1 MTIAMGSRR
10 ARRRAIRMLLVLST
24 AIVVA
29 APSPGAA
36 QLVRPELS
44 QKALIEGSVRVIV
57 HLAVPM
63 TPEGL
68 LTSSTAVQ
76 AQRQGI
82 ANAQNAVLGALTGSS
97 YRMVHRYDTL
107 PFLALE
113 LGPGALAVLNTLG
126 SVITRVEED
135 KLLAPMLPESVPLVH
150 ADEVSR
156 ADFTGSGQ
164 VVAILDTGVD
174 RAHSFLAG
182 KVVEEA
188 CYSANG
194 SCPNGQASQTGPGA
208 GVPCTYAPSDCLHGT
223 HVAGIA
229 AGSGAAFSGVA
240 KGASLMAVQVFSR
253 FTGAD
258 CVVAGHNPCAQ
269 ANTSDLMAGLE
280 RVYVLRTN
288 YSFASV
294 NMSLGGGQSTTNCDT
309 ESLKVAIDNLRS
321 VGIATAIASGNNGFI
336 NALNFPACISTAISV
351 GSTDDGSN
359 GTIADAVSLP
369 FSNSASF
376 LSLLAPGR
384 LILSSIPG
392 GMFINLAG
400 TSMAAPH
407 VAGTWAVLK
416 QAKPSATVS
425 EVLTAL
431 QATGVAITDPRN
443 SLTKSR
449 IRVFEALQ
457 ALMPSVASGFKSFT
471 VTPCRLVDT
480 RLAGGAIPANGFRS
494 FLAAG
499 PLQNQG
505 GAANCAVPPGSAKA
519 VYINVVAVGPAG
531 PGHLT
536 VHPYPLPVP
545 LASTLN
551 FSAGQTIANGVMVP
565 ICDTS
570 AFTCAADFT
579 VTMGPA
585 AADLVVD
592 VTGYLGPKP

>member
-113 LGPGALAVLNTLG
+113 LSPGALAVLNTLG

-156 ADFTGSGQ
+156 ADFTGIGQ

-174 RAHSFLAG
+174 KAHSFLAG

-194 SCPNGQASQTGPGA
+194 NCPNGQTSQTGPGA
-208 GVPCTYAPSDCLHGT
+208 GVPCTYAPSGGRHGT
-223 HVAGIA
+223 HVGGIA
-229 AGSGAAFSGVA
+229 GGSGAAFSGVA

-253 FTGAD
+253 STGAS
-258 CVVAGHNPCAQ
+258 CGAGENPCAL
-269 ANTSDLMAGLE
+269 ASTSDLMAGLE
-280 RVYVLRTN
+280 RVYVLRSN

-294 NMSLGGGQSTTNCDT
+294 NMSLGGGGFPTNCDT

-321 VGIATAIASGNNGFI
+321 VGIATAIASGNDGFI
-336 NALNFPACISTAISV
+336 NALSFPACISTAISV

-392 GMFINLAG
+392 GLFTNLAG

-407 VAGTWAVLK
+407 VAGSWAVLK

-449 IRVFEALQ
+449 IRVFEA
-457 ALMPSVASGFKSFT
+457 
-471 VTPCRLVDT
+471 
-480 RLAGGAIPANGFRS
+480 
-494 FLAAG
+494 
-499 PLQNQG
+499 
-505 GAANCAVPPGSAKA
+505 
-519 VYINVVAVGPAG
+519 
-531 PGHLT
+531 
-536 VHPYPLPVP
+536 
-545 LASTLN
+545 
-551 FSAGQTIANGVMVP
+551 
-565 ICDTS
+565 
-570 AFTCAADFT
+570 
-579 VTMGPA
+579 
-585 AADLVVD
+585 
-592 VTGYLGPKP
+592 

>member
-1 MTIAMGSRR
+1 MTKEMGGRRSRL
-10 ARRRAIRMLLVLST
+10 RAIRMLLVFST
-24 AIVVA
+24 AIAVA

-44 QKALIEGSVRVIV
+44 QKALIEGRVRVIV

-68 LTSSTAVQ
+68 LTSSAAVQ
-76 AQRQGI
+76 AQRRGI
-82 ANAQNAVLGALTGSS
+82 ANAQNAVVGALTGSS
-97 YRMVHRYDTL
+97 HRMVHRYDVF

-113 LGPGALAVLNTLG
+113 LSPGALAVLNTLS

-135 KLLAPMLPESVPLVH
+135 KLAAPMLPESVPLVH

-174 RAHSFLAG
+174 KAHSFLAG

-188 CYSANG
+188 CYSAN
-194 SCPNGQASQTGPGA
+194 SNCPNGETSQTGPGA
-208 GVPCTYAPSDCLHGT
+208 GVPCTYAPSACRHGT

-253 FTGAD
+253 FTGAN
-258 CVVAGHNPCAQ
+258 CVGAGEDPCALSFE
-269 ANTSDLMAGLE
+269 SDQLAGLE
-280 RVYVLRTN
+280 GVYNLRSS
-288 YSFASV
+288 YSFAAV
-294 NMSLGGGQSTTNCDT
+294 NMSLGRGQSATNCDT
-309 ESLKVAIDNLRS
+309 DSLKVAIDNLRS
-321 VGIATAIASGNNGFI
+321 VGIATAIASGNNGFT
-336 NALNFPACISTAISV
+336 NALSFPACISTAISV

-359 GTIADAVSLP
+359 GTIADAVSI

-392 GMFINLAG
+392 GLFANFQG

-407 VAGTWAVLK
+407 VAGSWAVLK

-425 EVLTAL
+425 EVLAAL
-431 QATGVAITDPRN
+431 QATGAPITDPRN

-480 RLAGGAIPANGFRS
+480 RLSGGAIPANGFRS

-499 PLQNQG
+499 PLRNQG
-505 GAANCAVPPGSAKA
+505 GAADCAVPSGPAKA
-519 VYINVVAVGPAG
+519 VYINVVAVGPSG
-531 PGHLT
+531 PGYLT

-551 FSAGQTIANGVMVP
+551 FSAGQTIANGVLVP

-570 AFTCAADFT
+570 AFTCTADFT
-579 VTMGPA
+579 VTMGPS
-585 AADLVVD
+585 AADLVID
-592 VTGYLGPKP
+592 ITGYLGPKP